1 MDEITEG
8 DPMKSVYL
16 CCKNLLAQ
24 KQQLILIISFGG
36 SFV

>member
-1 MDEITEG
+1 MDEIPEG
-8 DPMKSVYL
+8 DRIKSVYL
-16 CCKNLLAQ
+16 CWKNLLAQ